1 MRSRCSYGN
10 CAQKHSFEAF
20 LPNLMPGAL
29 VANTTRRV
37 TFDGMRGTG
46 FVPQT
51 AQWAQL
57 NEHLDHRPSYCGHA
71 KAARFGNHR
80 CGGTMDT
87 MCVDEYVIYL
97 VAHRYPFEGSRPL
110 KSTEVMLD
118 NIWLGRNGRREV
130 GVVIDVVDVIPP

>member
-1 MRSRCSYGN
+1 
-10 CAQKHSFEAF
+10 
-20 LPNLMPGAL
+20 
-29 VANTTRRV
+29 
-37 TFDGMRGTG
+37 
-46 FVPQT
+46 
-51 AQWAQL
+51 
-57 NEHLDHRPSYCGHA
+57 
-71 KAARFGNHR
+71 
-80 CGGTMDT
+80 MDT